1 MREDLIGTIVEER
14 YRIEQVLG
22 AGAMGC
28 VYRARHTRIGREV
41 AIKILR
47 DDLVREPA
55 LVERF
60 AREARIAA
68 RLRHPNLVSVLDVGE
83 NLMVMEL
90 AAGRCLADLAGAPL
104 PRARVIGLVA
114 QLLRGLEHAHAAGLV
129 HRDLKPENILVERHA
144 DGTETA
150 RIVDFGIAVLRDRDA
165 TSAEGRRL
173 TDAGLVVGTPLYMS
187 PEQATGKAVDH
198 RTDLFSL
205 GVIVYELL
213 AGVTPFHGTGAE
225 VAYANVTRDPPLIA
239 ERVRGVAVDP
249 LLEAF
254 ARKLMARRREERF
267 ASAHDALAA
276 LELIDRNREDAA
288 RLLDLFRGPA
298 EPSGPVR
305 VPNDSDAL
313 ATLPMTDTADL
324 VARHPRW
331 RVGAI
336 AVAAVAL
343 VVGWALV
350 RGRLIEASEPAT
362 SAQAAL
368 APTPVIVE
376 RPETPAPQA
385 RVGVFT
391 PAQPT
396 APASAQPAV
405 VAAPQP
411 AVLASA
417 QPAVVAAP
425 QAAVRASAQ
434 HAVVTTPQAA
444 VRASAQ
450 HGVVA
455 APQAAVLASA
465 RPAVARV
472 AAPVE
477 RVAPSVETPAVA
489 PVATSPAV
497 DESAAAVAARYHA
510 VGNALH
516 ARGTDVLWQQYRRI
530 QLGEA
535 MATADSRH
543 AALTALDAIERALPA
558 S

>member
-14 YRIEQVLG
+14 YRIEQCLG

-60 AREARIAA
+60 EREARIAA
-68 RLRHPNLVSVLDVGE
+68 RLRHPNLVGVLDVGE

-90 AAGRCLADLAGAPL
+90 AAGRCLADLVGAPL
-104 PRARVIGLVA
+104 PRARVIALVA

-150 RIVDFGIAVLRDRDA
+150 RIVDFGIAVLRDRDV
-165 TSAEGRRL
+165 TSPEGRRL

-213 AGVTPFHGTGAE
+213 AGVPPFEGTGAE
-225 VAYANVTRDPPLIA
+225 VAFANVTKDPPLIA
-239 ERVRGVAVDP
+239 DRVRGVAVDP

-267 ASAHDALAA
+267 ASAHAALAA

-288 RLLDLFRGPA
+288 RLLDLFGGPA
-298 EPSGPVR
+298 EPSAPVR

-313 ATLPMTDTADL
+313 ATLPMTDTTGL
-324 VARHPRW
+324 VTRQPRW
-331 RVGAI
+331 RVAAI
-336 AVAAVAL
+336 AAAAL
-343 VVGWALV
+343 ALIVGWALV
-350 RGRLIEASEPAT
+350 RGRLIEASTPIAPNVQPA
-362 SAQAAL
+362 L
-368 APTPVIVE
+368 VPTPVIVE
-376 RPETPAPQA
+376 RPELPAVPT
-385 RVGVFT
+385 GVAVVA
-391 PAQPT
+391 PAQPAGVAT
-396 APASAQPAV
+396 TQPVIAPAQPSEVAPEPSAMAR
-405 VAAPQP
+405 APHR
-411 AVLASA
+411 VS
-417 QPAVVAAP
+417 
-425 QAAVRASAQ
+425 
-434 HAVVTTPQAA
+434 
-444 VRASAQ
+444 
-450 HGVVA
+450 
-455 APQAAVLASA
+455 
-465 RPAVARV
+465 RPATEPTAVAS
-472 AAPVE
+472 VE
-477 RVAPSVETPAVA
+477 TSSVETPPVETPPVETPPVA
-489 PVATSPAV
+489 PVAAPTAV

-516 ARGTDVLWQQYRRI
+516 AHGTDRLWQQYRRI

-535 MATADSRH
+535 MATATSRH
-543 AALTALDAIERALPA
+543 AALTTLDAIERALPA

>member
-60 AREARIAA
+60 EREARIAA
-68 RLRHPNLVSVLDVGE
+68 RLRHPNLVGVLDVGE

-90 AAGRCLADLAGAPL
+90 AAGRCLADLVGAPL
-104 PRARVIGLVA
+104 PRARVIDLVA

-165 TSAEGRRL
+165 TSPEGRRL

-213 AGVTPFHGTGAE
+213 AGVPPFYGTGAE
-225 VAYANVTRDPPLIA
+225 VAYANVTRNPPLIA

-254 ARKLMARRREERF
+254 ARKLMARRRDDRF

-288 RLLDLFRGPA
+288 RLLDLFGGPP
-298 EPSGPVR
+298 EPSAPVR

-313 ATLPMTDTADL
+313 ATLPMTDTTDL
-324 VARHPRW
+324 VATRKPRW
-331 RVGAI
+331 PGIAI
-336 AVAAVAL
+336 AAAAIAL
-343 VVGWALV
+343 VIGWALV
-350 RGRLIEASEPAT
+350 RATLIDASEPIAA
-362 SAQAAL
+362 SAGPAL
-368 APTPVIVE
+368 TPTPVIVE
-376 RPETPAPQA
+376 RPESPAPQA
-385 RVGVFT
+385 RVAVV
-391 PAQPT
+391 
-396 APASAQPAV
+396 APAQPAV
-405 VAAPQP
+405 VMPAQP

-417 QPAVVAAP
+417 QPAVA
-425 QAAVRASAQ
+425 ASAQ
-434 HAVVTTPQAA
+434 PA
-444 VRASAQ
+444 VRRVNAQ
-450 HGVVA
+450 
-455 APQAAVLASA
+455 
-465 RPAVARV
+465 PAVRRV
-472 AAPVE
+472 NAP
-477 RVAPSVETPAVA
+477 AETPSAA
-489 PVATSPAV
+489 HVATPPAV

-516 ARGTDVLWQQYRRI
+516 AHGTDALWQRYRRI

-535 MATADSRH
+535 MATAESRH
-543 AALTALDAIERALPA
+543 AALATLDAIERALPA